1 MVQKDLNSCKELG
14 VKIMRGVL
22 QFQRLVMHLLTEWKV
37 NLAVKPVWTRRPY
50 KHSRIDLVS
59 ALEYT

>member
-1 MVQKDLNSCKELG
+1 
-14 VKIMRGVL
+14 MRGVL